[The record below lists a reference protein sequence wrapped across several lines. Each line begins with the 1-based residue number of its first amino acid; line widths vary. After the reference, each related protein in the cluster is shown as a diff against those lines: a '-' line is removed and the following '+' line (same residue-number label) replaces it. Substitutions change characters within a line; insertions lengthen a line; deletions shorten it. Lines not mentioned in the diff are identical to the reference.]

1 MHHPQKSKISFFSFL
16 SYWKTSPPLYRR
28 LVSGL
33 LVFALFNSSDVFLL
47 LKAKQAG
54 LDDSHVITVYIFY
67 NLVYALFSFPV
78 GILADKIGLKTIFIT
93 GLIVFSIVYT
103 GFAFANQTI
112 LFYLLFF
119 LYGIYASATEGI
131 SKAWITNISH
141 KGDTATAI
149 GTYSAFQS
157 LCTLLASSIA
167 GFVWFQFGAL
177 VTFLLTALITVGVAG
192 YMLFIPTAKMRLTSE
207 K

>member
-1 MHHPQKSKISFFSFL
+1 M
-16 SYWKTSPPLYRR
+16 
-28 LVSGL
+28 
-33 LVFALFNSSDVFLL
+33 
-47 LKAKQAG
+47 
-54 LDDSHVITVYIFY
+54 ITVYIFY

-78 GILADKIGLKTIFIT
+78 GMLADKIGLKTIFIT